1 MYYSKRGSLEN
12 TAIGDYP
19 SPEKYAGN
27 EVLEKYQ
34 KGQSFIK
41 DDRHISSIK
50 AKKVPGPGTY
60 EFGNRLSHLGGFIA
74 VNGKK

>member
-12 TAIGDYP
+12 TAIGNYP

-60 EFGNRLSHLGGFIA
+60 SVSYTHLTLPTILL
-74 VNGKK
+74 V